1 MTITITDEF
10 QDALNRINA
19 GENVLITGKAGTGK
33 SALLRTFLDSVEE
46 KNVLVTAPTG
56 VAALNVRG
64 FTIHKAFGFCP
75 EMYPDDLKSGGK
87 YHASSATAKLLQS
100 VDILVVDE
108 ISMVR
113 ADLFDMMNLALQR
126 LRKDT
131 RPFGGV
137 QLVLV
142 GDLLQLP
149 PVVTDDESRLFTEH
163 WDFPY
168 FFSAHCYDEVSLSTI
183 NLTTV
188 WRQSDEEFI
197 EILNQVREGSVSGAA
212 LDRLNEQ
219 VDEEF
224 QAPDDWVTVSSRRK
238 GVDKINHERLEALES
253 EKFLSVAVRSGDT
266 DRTSFSRFR
275 RAPLCRWCTR
285 HDRD

>member
-1 MTITITDEF
+1 MAITITDEF

-19 GENVLITGKAGTGK
+19 GKNVLITGKAGTGK
-33 SALLRTFLDSVEE
+33 STLLRTFLDSVEE

-56 VAALNVRG
+56 VAALNVGG
-64 FTIHKAFGFCP
+64 FTIHKAFGFRP
-75 EMYPDDLKSGGK
+75 GMYPDDLKSGGK
-87 YHASSATAKLLQS
+87 YRASSATAKLLQT

-126 LRKDT
+126 MRKDT

-163 WDFPY
+163 WDSPY
-168 FFSAHCYDEVSLSTI
+168 FFSAHC
-183 NLTTV
+183 
-188 WRQSDEEFI
+188 
-197 EILNQVREGSVSGAA
+197 
-212 LDRLNEQ
+212 
-219 VDEEF
+219 
-224 QAPDDWVTVSSRRK
+224 
-238 GVDKINHERLEALES
+238 
-253 EKFLSVAVRSGDT
+253 
-266 DRTSFSRFR
+266 
-275 RAPLCRWCTR
+275 
-285 HDRD
+285 